1 MNNVTMQL
9 IETHQILFV
18 VIMCILALLLFFLL
32 IRACKGPTVADRL
45 ISVNMMGTMIMVI
58 ICILAVVLHEGYL
71 VDIAIIYAMLSF
83 LAVVLLTKVIMGI
96 HKQETFEEEAKAVS
110 EENMES
116 AKSVENLTTG
126 LKEETGTEYVG
137 KEG

>member
-1 MNNVTMQL
+1 MNNVTLQL
-9 IETHQILFV
+9 IEVHQLFFV
-18 VIMCILALLLFFLL
+18 LVMCILAILLFLLL

-58 ICILAVVLHEGYL
+58 ICILAVIKGEGYL

-96 HKQETFEEEAKAVS
+96 HKKEEFEEAARAV
-110 EENMES
+110 EEEKSES
-116 AKSVENLTTG
+116 AKSVDRMVDSREV
-126 LKEETGTEYVG
+126 E
-137 KEG
+137 